1 MTKIVDSQVH
11 AVGNGDFPDAE
22 LVEQQVEV
30 YDVPVRKTATGAV
43 WIPTSASD
51 LHMRLF
57 VVAHIGVGGHR
68 GINTTKQILVD
79 RSWWSDIASDVSY
92 FVDRCLHGAS
102 TGKLRVAFFVHMRAF
117 TSTVPGGEVLDEPSV
132 TGFFAGLTTHY
143 CSIADTTKINQHS
156 YAYQLLGLDNV

>member
-43 WIPTSASD
+43 WFPTSASD

-79 RSWWSDIASDVSY
+79 RFWWSDIASDVSY

-102 TGKLRVAFFVHMRAF
+102 TGLRWPYKACYHVSGAAKGGGNAFDRR
-117 TSTVPGGEVLDEPSV
+117 SSLQ
-132 TGFFAGLTTHY
+132 
-143 CSIADTTKINQHS
+143 KR
-156 YAYQLLGLDNV
+156 

>member
-102 TGKLRVAFFVHMRAF
+102 T
-117 TSTVPGGEVLDEPSV
+117 
-132 TGFFAGLTTHY
+132 
-143 CSIADTTKINQHS
+143 
-156 YAYQLLGLDNV
+156 